1 MEFFQ
6 MKKEM
11 LKEESLESSYSCTM
25 HCWTELVK
33 VDTIIYFDGFYEKS
47 EEVL

>member
-6 MKKEM
+6 MKKE
-11 LKEESLESSYSCTM
+11 LSKGESWESSYSCTM
-25 HCWTELVK
+25 HCWTELAK
-33 VDTIIYFDGFYEKS
+33 VDAIIYFDGFYEKS